1 MRHLILFKA
10 LLKKEYI
17 YLKRYY
23 FNTLS
28 GIITIYLVF
37 LIIFYGAKYGAQALL
52 GGSGSPAFGSTLDGI
67 VVGFMVWTFAIMA
80 FSDLSWA
87 MIQEAQQ
94 GTLEQLWMT
103 PLGFGWVAIFRVAA
117 TFIFNALIVILMLF
131 LMMASSGRWLH
142 LDFLSLTPLILLT
155 IAGVYGIG
163 FLMGGLA
170 LVFKQ
175 VQAAF
180 QILQF
185 IFVFFIVAPV
195 EKLPLLKLLPLALGT
210 RLIGKV
216 MIKEVPITQL
226 PLGDLL
232 LLVATA
238 AFYFGL
244 GFLAFKLFENLARDR
259 GLLGHY

>member
-28 GIITIYLVF
+28 GIITIYIVF
-37 LIIFYGAKYGAQALL
+37 LIIFYGAKALL
-52 GGSGSPAFGSTLDGI
+52 GGGSALPSFGNTLSGI
-67 VVGFMVWTFAIMA
+67 VVGFMVWTFALFA
-80 FSDLSWA
+80 YSDLSWA

-94 GTLEQLWMT
+94 GTLEQLYMT
-103 PLGFGWVAIFRVAA
+103 PLGFGWVAIFRVIA
-117 TFIFNALIVILMLF
+117 TFIFNALIVILILF

-155 IAGVYGIG
+155 VAGVYGIG
-163 FLMGGLA
+163 FFMGGLA

-185 IFVFFIVAPV
+185 VFVFLIAAPID
-195 EKLPLLKLLPLALGT
+195 KLPFMKFLPLSLGT

-216 MIKEVPITQL
+216 MIGELSLAQL
-226 PLGDLL
+226 PLADLL
-232 LLVATA
+232 LLIGNS

-244 GFLAFKLFENLARDR
+244 GFLAFKLFENVARDR

>member
-1 MRHLILFKA
+1 MRHLVLFKA

-28 GIITIYLVF
+28 GIVTIYLVF
-37 LIIFYGAKYGAQALL
+37 LIIFYGAKALL
-52 GGSGSPAFGSTLDGI
+52 GGSSASAGFGETLDGI
-67 VVGFMVWTFAIMA
+67 VVGFMVWTFAVLA
-80 FSDLSWA
+80 YSDLSWA

-94 GTLEQLWMT
+94 GTLEQLYMT
-103 PLGFGWVAIFRVAA
+103 PLGFSWVALFRVIT
-117 TFIFNALIVILMLF
+117 TFIFNGLIVVLMLF
-131 LMMASSGRWLH
+131 LMMASSGKWLH
-142 LDFLSLTPLILLT
+142 LDLLSLTPLMLLT

-163 FLMGGLA
+163 FFMGGLA

-185 IFVFFIVAPV
+185 VFVFLIAAPL
-195 EKLPLLKLLPLALGT
+195 EQLPFMRFLPLSLGT
-210 RLIGKV
+210 RLIGEV
-216 MIKEVPITQL
+216 MIGELSLGQL
-226 PLGDLL
+226 PPGEILFLIGNS
-232 LLVATA
+232 

-244 GFLAFKLFENLARDR
+244 GFLAFKLLENVARDR

>member
-1 MRHLILFKA
+1 MRHPILFKA

-28 GIITIYLVF
+28 GIITIYIVF
-37 LIIFYGAKYGAQALL
+37 LIIFYGAKALL
-52 GGSGSPAFGSTLDGI
+52 GGSASPSFGNTLSGI
-67 VVGFMVWTFAIMA
+67 VVGFMVWTFALFA
-80 FSDLSWA
+80 YSDLSWA

-94 GTLEQLWMT
+94 GTLEQLYMT
-103 PLGFGWVAIFRVAA
+103 PLGFGWVAIFRVVA
-117 TFIFNALIVILMLF
+117 TFIFNALIVILILF

-155 IAGVYGIG
+155 VAGVYGIG

-185 IFVFFIVAPV
+185 VFVFLIAAPAD
-195 EKLPLLKLLPLALGT
+195 KFPLMKFLPLSLGT
-210 RLIGKV
+210 QLIGKV
-216 MIKEVPITQL
+216 MIGDASLASL

-232 LLVATA
+232 FLIANS

-244 GFLAFKLFENLARDR
+244 GFLAFKFFENVARNR

>member
-28 GIITIYLVF
+28 GVITIYLVF
-37 LIIFYGAKYGAQALL
+37 LIIFYGAKMLL
-52 GGSGSPAFGSTLDGI
+52 SGSASPAFGNTLDGI
-67 VVGFMVWTFAIMA
+67 VVGFMVWTFALMA
-80 FSDLSWA
+80 YSELSWA
-87 MIQEAQQ
+87 MIGEAQQ

-103 PLGFGWVAIFRVAA
+103 PVGFGWVAIFRVLA

-142 LDFLSLTPLILLT
+142 LDLVSLTPLILLT
-155 IAGVYGIG
+155 IAGVWGIG

-185 IFVFFIVAPV
+185 VFVFLIAAPAD
-195 EKLPLLKLLPLALGT
+195 KLPFMKFLPLSLGT
-210 RLIGKV
+210 RLIGRV
-216 MIKEVPITQL
+216 MIEGTSLTQL
-226 PLGDLL
+226 PLADLL
-232 LLVATA
+232 LLVGNS

-244 GFLAFKLFENLARDR
+244 GFLLFKFFENIARDR

>member
-1 MRHLILFKA
+1 MRYLVLFWA

-28 GIITIYLVF
+28 GIITIYIVF
-37 LIIFYGAKYGAQALL
+37 LIIFYGAKALL
-52 GGSGSPAFGSTLDGI
+52 GGGSASPSFGNTLSGI
-67 VVGFMVWTFAIMA
+67 VVGFMVWTFALFA
-80 FSDLSWA
+80 YSDLSWA

-94 GTLEQLWMT
+94 GTLEQLYMT
-103 PLGFGWVAIFRVAA
+103 PLGFGWVAIFRVVA
-117 TFIFNALIVILMLF
+117 TFIFNALIVILILF

-155 IAGVYGIG
+155 VAGVYGIG

-185 IFVFFIVAPV
+185 VFVFLIAAPAD
-195 EKLPLLKLLPLALGT
+195 KFPLMKFLPLSLGT
-210 RLIGKV
+210 QLVGKV
-216 MIKEVPITQL
+216 MIGEVPLTQL
-226 PLGDLL
+226 PLADLL
-232 LLVATA
+232 FLLGNS

-244 GFLAFKLFENLARDR
+244 GFLLFKFFENVARDR